1 MTSPQL
7 QSAYEDLIHKLG
19 IKILEIQESLYDLPA
34 PDSDHLTWGHVGDVS
49 SMLEILNEIQLPKS

>member
-7 QSAYEDLIHKLG
+7 QSAYEDLINKLG

-34 PDSDHLTWGHVGDVS
+34 PESECLNWGHVGDAFRL
-49 SMLEILNEIQLPKS
+49 LEILDEIQLPKP